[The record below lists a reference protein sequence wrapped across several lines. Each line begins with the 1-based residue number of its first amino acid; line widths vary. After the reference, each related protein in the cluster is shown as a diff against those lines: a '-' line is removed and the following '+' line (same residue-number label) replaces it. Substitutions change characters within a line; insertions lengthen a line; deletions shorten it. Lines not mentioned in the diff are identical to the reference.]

1 MKKTEFLFFAAFL
14 VLLAVFTGPQEIP
27 FSVQVYGSMVF
38 IALVGIPHGAID
50 HIIFMENNRVGPVM
64 FYGFYV
70 GAMGLFVVTWLL
82 FPCVS
87 LVLFILLSAYHFG
100 QSRFSDLE
108 RLSHTVNGLLSWSW
122 GCSILFGLFYYK
134 NVELA
139 GLLQS
144 APDIAQLQDAF
155 DIRVY
160 AWLLPFSTLL
170 TFILL
175 VWALHRQYVKTE
187 RFFSEIY
194 FLLLIH
200 LCFYA
205 LPLLVGFTL
214 YFITLHAASVL
225 SEEFHFLRIR
235 RPGLSVWQFIVLLMP
250 YTLLSVLGGGI
261 LFFLVHH
268 GWVDTSNLLLAF
280 IIVSALTLPH
290 SIVMHG
296 FYRKTDPSL

>member
-14 VLLAVFTGPQEIP
+14 ILLAIFTGPREIP
-27 FSVQVYGSMVF
+27 FSVQMYGSMLF

-50 HIIFMENNRVGPVM
+50 HIIFMEHNRVSPVV
-64 FYGFYV
+64 FYCFYV
-70 GAMGLFVVTWLL
+70 GAMGLFIAMWLL

-108 RLSHTVNGLLSWSW
+108 QLPHTVNGLLSWSW

-134 NVELA
+134 NAELA

-144 APDIAQLQDAF
+144 APDIAQLEGAF
-155 DIRVY
+155 DIQIY

-170 TFILL
+170 TFLLL
-175 VWALHRQYVKTE
+175 VWALLRRYIQTE
-187 RFFSEIY
+187 RFLSEIY

-235 RPGLSVWQFIVLLMP
+235 RPGLSVWKFIFLLMP
-250 YTLLSVLGGGI
+250 YTLLSVLGGSI
-261 LFFLVHH
+261 LFFLVHY

-280 IIVSALTLPH
+280 ILVSALTLPH

-296 FYRKTDPSL
+296 FYRKTTTSL